1 MTDIRELLREATDDL
16 ALEHADPVSRVRRA
30 TTRHRRTTAAIGCIV
45 IAVVVA
51 IVLPLAV
58 VNGRTAGPR
67 PIASTPTPAPHAR
80 SVLQTWAP
88 DDGLA
93 TVGFGSVWAT
103 PCCHDSTKPSWVDQ
117 LDPATGR
124 RIARISVPGPITM
137 IAAGAGRI
145 WAIGE
150 TSGDAATISAIDPTT
165 QQVATLRASASRS
178 PIAGIA
184 FAANS
189 AWVTLPLRAQVWR
202 LTPPPERSVET
213 AITKGV
219 VTVTDAP
226 SSIATTGSGEL
237 WVGRGENS
245 SDELTRIMPAAA
257 SGHLG
262 QTAQWPGNILGSS
275 GGVTLWVSS
284 GPQRA
289 TQLNPAQRSRCP
301 KCLARGNGIKAA
313 GEITAVLQSSR
324 GLFVV
329 ADNLVDFYSFR
340 AVESDAASPSSS
352 ITVDQAGSIA
362 TDGPGVVIGTSS
374 SGLVHWIPAS

>member
-1 MTDIRELLREATDDL
+1 MTDIRELLREATEDL
-16 ALEHADPVSRVRRA
+16 ALERADPVSRVQRA
-30 TTRHRRTTAAIGCIV
+30 TTRRRRTTAAIGCV
-45 IAVVVA
+45 VVAVVVA
-51 IVLPLAV
+51 IVVPLAV
-58 VNGRTAGPR
+58 VNGRTAGR
-67 PIASTPTPAPHAR
+67 PAAPTPTPVQHAR
-80 SVLQTWAP
+80 SVLQHWAP

-93 TVGFGSVWAT
+93 AVGFGSVWAT
-103 PCCHDSTKPSWVDQ
+103 PCCHYSTKSSWVDQ

-137 IAAGAGRI
+137 IATGAGRI
-145 WAIGE
+145 WVVGE

-165 QQVATLRASASRS
+165 QQVATLRASGSRS

-213 AITKGV
+213 TMTKAV
-219 VTVTDAP
+219 VTVTNAP

-237 WVGRGENS
+237 WVGRGVTS
-245 SDELTRIMPAAA
+245 SDELTRIVPAAA

-262 QTAQWPGNILGSS
+262 QTAQWPGKILGSS

-284 GPQRA
+284 GPGRA
-289 TQLNPAQRSRCP
+289 TQLNPTQRSQCP
-301 KCLARGNGIKAA
+301 RCLARGNGIKTA
-313 GEITAVLQSSR
+313 GEITAVLQASR

-340 AVESDAASPSSS
+340 AVESDATSPSSS
-352 ITVDQAGSIA
+352 ITVDQAASIA
-362 TDGPGVVIGTSS
+362 TDGPGVVIGTST